1 MPGMRVLLDGQLVP
15 IDRPSLALALAT
27 AARRAEAAGRVIV
40 TATADGETIP
50 DETLKAPKDEFCAIA
65 ELVLTSASPTRVVG
79 EMLVHA
85 ADAIESV
92 RGTQQHAGHT
102 IQRGEPEQAREHLE
116 SVFGIWQ
123 AVAGGVQQAAEM
135 LSLDLATLRV
145 PDGYGDTI
153 AVSPQIEIL
162 VEKLRDLQAAMQ
174 RQDWA
179 AMSDLLLF
187 DLDELAK
194 SWGQMLRGLAAVVQE
209 AGPRP

>member
-1 MPGMRVLLDGQLVP
+1 MRVTLDGQLVP

-27 AARRAEAAGRVIV
+27 AARHAEAAGRVIV
-40 TATADGETIP
+40 TALADGVPIP
-50 DETLKAPKDEFCAIA
+50 DETLKAAKDEFCDIK
-65 ELVLTSASPTRVVG
+65 EVVLTTASPTRVVG

-85 ADAIESV
+85 ADAIQSV

-116 SVFGIWQ
+116 GVFGIWQ
-123 AVAGGVQQAAEM
+123 AVAGGVQQSAEM
-135 LSLDLATLRV
+135 LSLDLNDLRV
-145 PDGYGDTI
+145 PDGYGDTM

-162 VEKLRDLQAAMQ
+162 VEKLRELQGSIQ

-179 AMSDLLLF
+179 AMSDILLF

-194 SWGQMLRGLAAVVQE
+194 SWEQMLRGLATVIEE
-209 AGPRP
+209 AGKRP